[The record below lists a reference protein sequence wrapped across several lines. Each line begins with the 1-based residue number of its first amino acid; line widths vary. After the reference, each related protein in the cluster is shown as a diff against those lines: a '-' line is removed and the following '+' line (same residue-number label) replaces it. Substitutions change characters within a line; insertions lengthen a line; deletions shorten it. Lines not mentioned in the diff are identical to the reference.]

1 MCHFPLK
8 LMNPTVNENKW
19 AKRIERE
26 DEKRKKSWK
35 GGGRVNRCIQIKSME
50 CSRFSFSVGKKVLT
64 LLLTCIFN

>member
-26 DEKRKKSWK
+26 DEKRKKELER
-35 GGGRVNRCIQIKSME
+35 GREGESLHSN
-50 CSRFSFSVGKKVLT
+50 
-64 LLLTCIFN
+64 